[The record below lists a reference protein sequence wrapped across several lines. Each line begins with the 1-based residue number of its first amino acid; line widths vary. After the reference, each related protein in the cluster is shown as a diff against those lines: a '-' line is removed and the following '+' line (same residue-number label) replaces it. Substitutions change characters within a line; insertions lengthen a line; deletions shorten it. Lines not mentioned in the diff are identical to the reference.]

1 MSDPYRDPQ
10 TGVLINTLGIKNDRD
25 LARAEYTITHLLL
38 AELGM
43 TPIAGTFDL
52 PHLEAIHR
60 HLFSDIYAWAG
71 QTRTV
76 NVGKRD
82 PDDPRWMSTFAPA
95 NRISEGV
102 HATHQFLSERNQLKG
117 LTQKEF
123 TTALAAT
130 YVTLNYLHPFPEG
143 NGRSSLT
150 MLAQLAREA
159 EYRLDYTKIRPQA
172 WNRAA
177 SRSSPQRLI
186 EDPTVARSGDP
197 TLIHE
202 VFRHIVE
209 PLNERMRPRDQDR

>member
-10 TGVLINTLGIKNDRD
+10 TGVLINRLGILNDRE
-25 LARAEYTITHLLL
+25 LAQTEYTITNHRL

-71 QTRTV
+71 QTRTM

-82 PDDPRWMSTFAPA
+82 PDEPRWMNTFAYA

-102 HATHQFLSERNQLKG
+102 HATHTFLSERNQLKG
-117 LTQKEF
+117 LTQKDF

-143 NGRSSLT
+143 NGRSTLT
-150 MLAQLAREA
+150 MLAQLAHEA
-159 EYRLDYTKIRPQA
+159 EYTLDYTKISPQA
-172 WNRAA
+172 WNWAA
-177 SRSSPQRLI
+177 SRSTPQRLI
-186 EDPTVARSGDP
+186 EDPTVARTGDP

-209 PLNERMRPRDQDR
+209 PLKERIRPRDQER

>member
-25 LARAEYTITHLLL
+25 LARAEYTITHLRL

-82 PDDPRWMSTFAPA
+82 HDDPRWMSTFAPA
-95 NRISEGV
+95 HRISEG
-102 HATHQFLSERNQLKG
+102 
-117 LTQKEF
+117 
-123 TTALAAT
+123 
-130 YVTLNYLHPFPEG
+130 
-143 NGRSSLT
+143 
-150 MLAQLAREA
+150 
-159 EYRLDYTKIRPQA
+159 YTRPT
-172 WNRAA
+172 
-177 SRSSPQRLI
+177 SSSP
-186 EDPTVARSGDP
+186 
-197 TLIHE
+197 
-202 VFRHIVE
+202 
-209 PLNERMRPRDQDR
+209 NEIS

>member
-1 MSDPYRDPQ
+1 MSDSYRDPQ
-10 TGVLINTLGIKNDRD
+10 TGVLINTLGILNDRD
-25 LARAEYTITHLLL
+25 LAQAEYTITHLRL

-43 TPIAGTFDL
+43 TPIAGIFDL

-71 QTRTV
+71 QTRTM
-76 NVGKRD
+76 NVGKRG

-102 HATHQFLSERNQLKG
+102 HATHTFLSERNHLKG
-117 LTQKEF
+117 LTQKDF

-143 NGRSSLT
+143 NGRSTLT

-159 EYRLDYTKIRPQA
+159 EYTLDYTKISPQA
-172 WNRAA
+172 WNWAA

-197 TLIHE
+197 TWIHE
-202 VFRHIVE
+202 VFRYIVE
-209 PLNERMRPRDQDR
+209 PLHERLRSRDQER

>member
-10 TGVLINTLGIKNDRD
+10 TGVLINNFGIMNARD
-25 LARAEYTITHLLL
+25 LARAEYIITHLRL

-52 PHLEAIHR
+52 PHFEAIHR
-60 HLFSDIYAWAG
+60 HLFSDIYAWAR

-82 PDDPRWMSTFAPA
+82 PDDRRWMSTFATA
-95 NRISEGV
+95 NRISEGI
-102 HATHQFLSERNQLKG
+102 HSTHTFLDERNHLKG
-117 LTQKEF
+117 LTQREF

-143 NGRSSLT
+143 NGRSTLT

-159 EYRLDYTKIRPQA
+159 EYTLDYTKIRPQTL
-172 WNRAA
+172 NRAA
-177 SRSSPQRLI
+177 SRSTPQRLI

-202 VFRHIVE
+202 VFRQIVE
-209 PLNERMRPRDQDR
+209 PLKERVRPRDQER

>member
-10 TGVLINTLGIKNDRD
+10 TGVLINTLGIMNERD
-25 LARAEYTITHLLL
+25 LARAEYTITNLRL

-43 TPIAGTFDL
+43 TAIAGTFDL

-102 HATHQFLSERNQLKG
+102 HSTHKFLGERNHLKG
-117 LTQKEF
+117 LNEKDF
-123 TTALAAT
+123 TTMLVAT

-143 NGRSSLT
+143 NGRSTLT

-159 EYRLDYTKIRPQA
+159 EYKLDYTKICPQA

-177 SRSSPQRLI
+177 SRSTPQRLI

-202 VFRHIVE
+202 AFRQIVE
-209 PLNERMRPRDQDR
+209 PFKERVRPRDQER